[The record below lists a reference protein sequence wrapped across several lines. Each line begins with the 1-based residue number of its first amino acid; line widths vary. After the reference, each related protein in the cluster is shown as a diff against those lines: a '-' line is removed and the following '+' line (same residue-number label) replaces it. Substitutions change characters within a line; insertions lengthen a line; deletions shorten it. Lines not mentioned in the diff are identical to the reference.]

1 MEQELINLFNKYQGT
16 ITTIDNSIKIVSN
29 NFLVSKKEECEIAVE
44 ENADSQYK
52 YTLSYEEKSYK
63 ILGGGAMPC
72 TNEDEVIRN
81 ALKVFA
87 KYNFKEKQE
96 PIAYDLFG
104 NAVYK

>member
-1 MEQELINLFNKYQGT
+1 MTQALTDLFNKYEGK
-16 ITTIDNSIKIVSN
+16 ITTTDNSIKIVSN

-52 YTLSYEEKSYK
+52 YTLSYDEKSCE
-63 ILGGGAMPC
+63 ILGGGGMPC

-96 PIAYDLFG
+96 PMAYDLWG
-104 NAVYK
+104 KPIYD